1 MRINASW
8 FGLHWPTEYK
18 YVGASVCVRRQ
29 APLGYG
35 YQCFGPIARV
45 CLSAI
50 SLLDGLARSS
60 KVDQDGHGP
69 PHSILRQSAA
79 VLDVV
84 KTRPGNGGACLDVGA
99 TAGLDDICAR
109 RRGLST
115 VGAEGCLQRAY
126 GLARLQLPRQSG
138 HQIGR
143 CRLPREGLDNL
154 LRQPFCGRMPGHREP
169 QQLPPSV
176 ADNDE
181 GKQTLEVHG
190 WNHAQIDRS
199 DRLRVIVQERPPALG
214 GWTPSS
220 HHILCMDRP
229 CGASWMWRS
238 GDNWSRAS
246 VFGLLKGVFAP

>member
-8 FGLHWPTEYK
+8 FGQHWPTEYK

-115 VGAEGCLQRAY
+115 VGAEECLQR
-126 GLARLQLPRQSG
+126 
-138 HQIGR
+138 GR
-143 CRLPREGLDNL
+143 TKEWEQR
-154 LRQPFCGRMPGHREP
+154 
-169 QQLPPSV
+169 
-176 ADNDE
+176 
-181 GKQTLEVHG
+181 K
-190 WNHAQIDRS
+190 
-199 DRLRVIVQERPPALG
+199 
-214 GWTPSS
+214 
-220 HHILCMDRP
+220 
-229 CGASWMWRS
+229 
-238 GDNWSRAS
+238 
-246 VFGLLKGVFAP
+246 